1 MLFTPLSVAINQA
14 QKRPSVQAF
23 ERFLGDV
30 VKTPSKISSFTES
43 EASYALE
50 IDVPGVSKEH
60 LLVKIEEQ
68 IVRIE
73 TKAEAKRKYTLSFE
87 LPQAI
92 DPVAS
97 QAKLEDGVLNLVLTK
112 KKPVDNV
119 AVLNVL

>member
-1 MLFTPLSVAINQA
+1 MLFTPLSVTLNQA

-30 VKTPSKISSFTES
+30 VKTPSKISSFTDS
-43 EASYALE
+43 EASYALK

-73 TKAEAKRKYTLSFE
+73 TKAESKRKYALSFE
-87 LPQAI
+87 LPLAI
-92 DPVAS
+92 DPAAS
-97 QAKLEDGVLNLVLTK
+97 QAKLEDGVLNLVLSK